1 MSDATTFYS
10 MYSLFFLSRF
20 LLRLFREIQFR
31 SLEAFFRSQGHLLI
45 GRRQVSI
52 YRLEPL
58 GSKSLSKIHSH
69 LPFLAFN
76 YWCYLFG
83 EWNKKATKKSR
94 FVSTAPQ
101 KQASKSVRPF
111 CSMDREPR
119 HLSRFLWPGNC
130 SENGYGIIDCCGI
143 TIEINIEARNN
154 MRHSKRKSL
163 ISNYWLGLQIGK

>member
-1 MSDATTFYS
+1 MSLSTRKSSFSSRLTLVLQSLKSTATLVFCLCGQSLDSILQLNQLPPLAIKMSDATTFYS
-10 MYSLFFLSRF
+10 MYSCFLSRF

-76 YWCYLFG
+76 Y
-83 EWNKKATKKSR
+83 
-94 FVSTAPQ
+94 
-101 KQASKSVRPF
+101 
-111 CSMDREPR
+111 
-119 HLSRFLWPGNC
+119 
-130 SENGYGIIDCCGI
+130 
-143 TIEINIEARNN
+143 
-154 MRHSKRKSL
+154 
-163 ISNYWLGLQIGK
+163 

>member
-1 MSDATTFYS
+1 MSLSTRSHLSSRLTLVLQSLKSTATLVFCLCGQSLDSILQLNQLPPPAIKMSDATTTFYS

-76 YWCYLFG
+76 Y
-83 EWNKKATKKSR
+83 
-94 FVSTAPQ
+94 
-101 KQASKSVRPF
+101 
-111 CSMDREPR
+111 
-119 HLSRFLWPGNC
+119 
-130 SENGYGIIDCCGI
+130 
-143 TIEINIEARNN
+143 
-154 MRHSKRKSL
+154 
-163 ISNYWLGLQIGK
+163 

>member
-1 MSDATTFYS
+1 MSLSTRKSSFSSRLTLVLQSLKSTTLVFCLCGQSLDSILQLNQLPPPAIKMSDATTFYS

-76 YWCYLFG
+76 Y
-83 EWNKKATKKSR
+83 
-94 FVSTAPQ
+94 
-101 KQASKSVRPF
+101 
-111 CSMDREPR
+111 
-119 HLSRFLWPGNC
+119 
-130 SENGYGIIDCCGI
+130 
-143 TIEINIEARNN
+143 
-154 MRHSKRKSL
+154 
-163 ISNYWLGLQIGK
+163 